1 MMTTEPLAAPRPSTR
16 VDAGAILVLIV
27 GFAATLVVILVAIL
41 WRDIMGD
48 NFFWA
53 SPALVSMQSSLWL
66 LAAVLS
72 WRRML
77 GGRPALVPTLSLIVA
92 AAVAFHVSMFLLTV
106 SLPCPSL
113 C

>member
-1 MMTTEPLAAPRPSTR
+1 MRTAELPAPPRDSTR
-16 VDAGAILVLIV
+16 VDVGAIMVLMV
-27 GFAATLVVILVAIL
+27 GFAATLVVIVVAVL
-41 WRDIMGD
+41 WLDIMGD
-48 NFFWA
+48 AFLWA
-53 SPALVSMQSSLWL
+53 RPALVSMQSSLWL

-77 GGRPALVPTLSLIVA
+77 HGRRALVPALWLMGA
-92 AAVAFHVSMFLLTV
+92 AAVAFHTSMFLLTA

>member
-27 GFAATLVVILVAIL
+27 GFAATLVVIVVAVL

-48 NFFWA
+48 VFLWA
-53 SPALVSMQSSLWL
+53 RPILVGVQLSLWL
-66 LAAVLS
+66 LASALS
-72 WRRML
+72 GHRML
-77 GGRPALVPTLSLIVA
+77 RGHRALVPALWLIGA
-92 AAVAFHVSMFLLTV
+92 AAVAFHVSMFVLTA

>member
-1 MMTTEPLAAPRPSTR
+1 MSTAGSLTFLRPPIR

-27 GFAATLVVILVAIL
+27 GFVATLVVIVVATF

-48 NFFWA
+48 NFLWA
-53 SPALVSMQSSLWL
+53 
-66 LAAVLS
+66 
-72 WRRML
+72 
-77 GGRPALVPTLSLIVA
+77 RPALVGMQLSLWLFASALSGHRMLRGRRALVPALWLIGA
-92 AAVAFHVSMFLLTV
+92 AAVAFNMSMFLLTA

>member
-1 MMTTEPLAAPRPSTR
+1 MIIAEPLAAPRPSTR
-16 VDAGAILVLIV
+16 VDAGAILVLIG
-27 GFAATLVVILVAIL
+27 GFAATLVVILVAVL

-48 NFFWA
+48 NFLWA
-53 SPALVSMQSSLWL
+53 RPALVSMQSSLWL
-66 LAAVLS
+66 SAAALS

-77 GGRPALVPTLSLIVA
+77 GGRRALVPALLLIGA
-92 AAVAFHVSMFLLTV
+92 AAVAFHVSMVLLTV